1 MLLAQQ
7 KLILVL
13 ALLAAILA
21 FRKLKAGALAYRP
34 RAVLLMGM
42 GAGLLLFGA
51 LVGLFGSIGVLGIGY
66 QKSWLIFLL
75 ESVVGYLG
83 GGAALIWGM
92 ALWLPYVFS
101 ISIRLDKKAKSL
113 KLHEFISKA
122 SVHGD
127 ASPATFG
134 RIITEVIDLL
144 GFQAASLHMMNTAN
158 KIELYSSVGLAEKT
172 RKALAYAES
181 GMIATVFKKGEIFQL
196 DREGGLDD
204 GIVYETTA
212 GPVVE
217 IISLPIDFGTRRIGV
232 LTFFTNHPRVFSQ
245 EEIRTIEVVAAN
257 LGITFYRDGLMRS
270 MVSLTSL
277 RDFMAVILK
286 SSRAD
291 DNFNTQAI
299 RLARLLKSFVRFETL
314 SIFLEGNGP
323 IQQLDFNLQS
333 GGRLIIEKGYFEADR
348 YLPVRWVMAAR
359 RSLML
364 PRDAELLRSTSKDI
378 PRGSSY
384 YAPITISGET
394 LGAVAISLKGEH
406 TFGINDSLAIEAVVA
421 VLSGIILKEKLN
433 TLSAETFDKIGAV
446 KYSLE
451 TIAKGKSDLNPLKEL
466 ARIIAEKTPA
476 TFARIMMLDKAHD
489 RLVTAALYQR
499 RHLEWDEKSI
509 AALPLSGL
517 EAHDRVMKS
526 GRPLLVSDWDKSMK
540 ISAVEKRLL
549 LPSGINQCLIL
560 PLTVDDRV
568 IGVITIGENRKAAR
582 DSLGQQELVYA
593 SLLTTAISLYLWKL
607 ESAGREKARMAAPES
622 VPTLNRL
629 GDSGGNVLEA
639 WREFPSRINGAL
651 AGIMASCEYI
661 RNREKIEKEEL
672 DRFLDMIA
680 KSARKIHKVSDQ
692 YSEAKRIMDRV
703 ART

>member
-7 KLILVL
+7 KLILAL
-13 ALLAAILA
+13 ALTAAILA
-21 FRKLKAGALAYRP
+21 FRKLKAGTLAYRP
-34 RAVLLMGM
+34 RGVLLMGL
-42 GAGLLLFGA
+42 GAGLLLFGTM
-51 LVGLFGSIGVLGIGY
+51 VGLFGSIGVLGTGY
-66 QKSWLIFLL
+66 QKSRMIFLF

-83 GGAALIWGM
+83 GCVALIWGM

-101 ISIRLDKKAKSL
+101 ISVRLDKKTKSL
-113 KLHEFISKA
+113 KLYEFISKA
-122 SVHGD
+122 SIHGD

-134 RIITEVIDLL
+134 RIISEVIDLL

-172 RKALAYAES
+172 RKALAFAG
-181 GMIATVFKKGEIFQL
+181 GMIAAVYKKGEIFQL
-196 DREGGLDD
+196 DRQGGLDD
-204 GIVYETTA
+204 GIVYETTS
-212 GPVVE
+212 GPAVE
-217 IISLPIDFGTRRIGV
+217 IISLPIDFGARRIGV

-257 LGITFYRDGLMRS
+257 LGIAFYRDGLMRS
-270 MVSLTSL
+270 MISLTSL

-299 RLARLLKSFVRFETL
+299 RLARLLKSFIRFETL
-314 SIFLEGNGP
+314 SIYLDGNGP

-348 YLPVRWVMAAR
+348 YLPVRWVLSTR

-364 PRDAELLRSTSKDI
+364 PRDAELLRSELKDV
-378 PRGSSY
+378 PRGSAY

-394 LGAVAISLKGEH
+394 LGAVGVGLKGQH
-406 TFGINDSLAIEAVVA
+406 TFGINDSLAIEAAVA
-421 VLSGIILKEKLN
+421 VLSGIILREKLN
-433 TLSAETFDKIGAV
+433 ALNAETFDRIGAV

-451 TIAKGKSDLNPLKEL
+451 TIAKNKGDLNPLKEL
-466 ARIIAEKTPA
+466 AKIIAEKTPA
-476 TFARIMMLDKAHD
+476 TFARIMVLDKAND

-499 RHLEWDEKSI
+499 RRLEWDEKSI
-509 AALPLSGL
+509 AVLPLSGL
-517 EAHDRVMKS
+517 ETHCRVMKS
-526 GRPLLVSDWDKSMK
+526 GRPLLINDWDRSVK
-540 ISAVEKRLL
+540 IPDIEKKLL

-568 IGVITIGENRKAAR
+568 IGVITIGENRKTDR
-582 DSLGQQELVYA
+582 NTLGQQELIYA
-593 SLLTTAISLYLWKL
+593 SLLTTAISLYLGKL
-607 ESAGREKARMAAPES
+607 ETAKRERATAATPPA
-622 VPTLNRL
+622 VMPHNRI
-629 GDSGGNVLEA
+629 GEPKDVLEA
-639 WREFPSRINGAL
+639 WREFPSRVNGAL

-661 RNREKIEKEEL
+661 KNRETIEKEEL
-672 DRFLDMIA
+672 DRYLDMIA

-692 YSEAKRIMDRV
+692 YSEAKRIIGRKAGV
-703 ART
+703 